1 MKVGS
6 RRNIVFN
13 QTVYFLME
21 AKDEHGEGSA
31 ACGLGEVFQ
40 AMGQASTA
48 LRYHQMDLNIA
59 QKLGDKTAH
68 IRACANIGATIESLK
83 EFDKAK
89 SYHEQLLNVA
99 TLVNDRVSK
108 IKAFSN
114 LGRIEYL
121 HRNIIQAVNY
131 LREGLHI
138 DEQLSRGED
147 EARIRHR
154 LGLTL

>member
-1 MKVGS
+1 
-6 RRNIVFN
+6 
-13 QTVYFLME
+13 ME

-31 ACGLGEVFQ
+31 ACGLGEAFQ
-40 AMGQASTA
+40 AMGQTSTA
-48 LRYHQMDLNIA
+48 LQYNQMDLNIA
-59 QKLGDKTAH
+59 KKLGDKTAQ

-114 LGRIEYL
+114 LGKDSS
-121 HRNIIQAVNY
+121 IQLNEIACN
-131 LREGLHI
+131 
-138 DEQLSRGED
+138 
-147 EARIRHR
+147 
-154 LGLTL
+154 

>member
-1 MKVGS
+1 
-6 RRNIVFN
+6 
-13 QTVYFLME
+13 ME

-147 EARIRHR
+147 KAIIRHR